1 MTVGDATAVAAAVA
15 DAHRREWAFVLA
27 ATVRVTRDLDVAE
40 ECVQDAFAAALTDW
54 GRSGI
59 PARPGAWLTTAAK
72 RRALNVVRHRGVEHR
87 YLPLLVEDDVEPGPG
102 DSLDDR
108 PEDQIPDD
116 RLRLVVTCCHPA
128 LDRPAQV
135 ALTLRLMCG
144 LSTAEVA
151 RAFLVGEATMA
162 ARITRAK
169 KKIAV
174 ARVPYRVP
182 SAAELP
188 ERVDA
193 VLSVVHLLFTTGH
206 APPAGDELVRRDL
219 VERSVELARM
229 LRRLLPQDPAVAG
242 LLALLLLTDA
252 RRETRTGTDGR
263 LLLLEEQDRSRWDH
277 GAIAEGVAL
286 VRAALRVRS
295 PTRDDTDW
303 REIVALYDVLI
314 QLWPSPV
321 VALNRA
327 AAVGFA
333 QGAAAGLAAL
343 DLLSNEPQLA
353 GYGYLPAA
361 RADFLRR
368 LGRVDEARQAYA
380 EALLLTENRRAGL
393 PRGSAAAARLGL
405 CASPDRH
412 SCVETT
418 EGFSGRFEPAVVL
431 GELRQ
436 RLVQVG
442 R

>member
-1 MTVGDATAVAAAVA
+1 
-15 DAHRREWAFVLA
+15 
-27 ATVRVTRDLDVAE
+27 
-40 ECVQDAFAAALTDW
+40 
-54 GRSGI
+54 
-59 PARPGAWLTTAAK
+59 
-72 RRALNVVRHRGVEHR
+72 
-87 YLPLLVEDDVEPGPG
+87 
-102 DSLDDR
+102 
-108 PEDQIPDD
+108 
-116 RLRLVVTCCHPA
+116 
-128 LDRPAQV
+128 
-135 ALTLRLMCG
+135 
-144 LSTAEVA
+144 
-151 RAFLVGEATMA
+151 
-162 ARITRAK
+162 
-169 KKIAV
+169 
-174 ARVPYRVP
+174 
-182 SAAELP
+182 
-188 ERVDA
+188 
-193 VLSVVHLLFTTGH
+193 
-206 APPAGDELVRRDL
+206 VRRDL

-286 VRAALRVRS
+286 VRAALRVRPPTRYALQAAIAAVHAES
-295 PTRDDTDW
+295 PTWDDTDW

-380 EALLLTENRRAGL
+380 EALLLTENT
-393 PRGSAAAARLGL
+393 
-405 CASPDRH
+405 
-412 SCVETT
+412 VERDFLT
-418 EGFSGRFEPAVVL
+418 GR
-431 GELRQ
+431 LRQ
-436 RLVQVG
+436 LG
-442 R
+442 